1 MVTLVLFLL
10 SQSIL
15 NHLGTTS
22 VTDDSAQEVA
32 KGGKGHGRLMAG
44 GVTESSD
51 TIRLAISL
59 VVVQHG
65 PVDLHSWQA
74 HLQKHQGL

>member
-1 MVTLVLFLL
+1 MVTLVLFLF

-32 KGGKGHGRLMAG
+32 KGGKGHGRLMVG
-44 GVTESSD
+44 GETESSD
-51 TIRLAISL
+51 TI
-59 VVVQHG
+59 VQHG

-74 HLQKHQGL
+74 PLQKHQGL